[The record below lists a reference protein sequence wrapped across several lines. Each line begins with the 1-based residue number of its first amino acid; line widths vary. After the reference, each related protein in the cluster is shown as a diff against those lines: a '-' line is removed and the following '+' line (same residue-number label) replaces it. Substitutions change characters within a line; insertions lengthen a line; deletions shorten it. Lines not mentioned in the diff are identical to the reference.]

1 MTETG
6 ERYDIAVDESNDAEA
21 RERAIDDLET
31 ANECDELAKL
41 VRADGLDDRY
51 REQALASLAHP
62 PCKQTLEQLLDAE
75 DLPESLRGRAEELA
89 QETSEGAGDM
99 GRL

>member
-1 MTETG
+1 MTETD
-6 ERYDIAVDESNDAEA
+6 ERYDTAVDESSDAEA
-21 RERAIDDLET
+21 REQAIDDLEA
-31 ANECDELAKL
+31 ANECDQLAKL

-62 PCKQTLEQLLDAE
+62 ACEQTLERLLDAE

-89 QETSEGAGDM
+89 QETPEDAGDM